1 MGLMYLHPDRVFCN
15 GHILTMADDVAAAEA
30 VAVMNGLIVAIG
42 SDEDVKGLAGP
53 DTEIVDLNGQAM
65 LPGFYDTHGHFPSAG
80 LVQVSSVNCNC
91 PPMGSIE
98 TIDDIVHGLTERA
111 ANIPEGQWVSGRG
124 YDDTLLAEKR
134 HPTREDLDRA
144 STKHPICIVHTSG
157 HFCSANSLALEMA
170 ELNSDSPNPTGGVIR
185 KDMNTGEPNGVLEEA
200 AQRQVRRL
208 IPGLTEE
215 QWFEGLEIVVDEY
228 VRVGVTTAVI
238 AGCDRTAIRR
248 LQKAID
254 LGTLPIRVVCMT
266 GKSRPEQ
273 QSIIE
278 NSGLKT
284 GFGSDVLRL
293 GAVKMFQ
300 DGSIQGYTGYLSKP
314 YYEPF
319 MGDESYRGYPMRSRE
334 VLVAMVDEAHRAG
347 KQIAIHGNG
356 DAAIDDILFAYE
368 EAQKKTPRSDCRHR
382 IEHCQTVREDQLD
395 KIQELGVTPS
405 FFVQHTYFW
414 GDRHEAIFLGPER
427 AHRISPLKS
436 ASERRIRYT
445 IHNDSPVT
453 PTNSLFSVW
462 SAVNRLSRSG
472 KCLGEGQ
479 RIDMETALRAI
490 TYDAA
495 WQNFEEKKKGSIEVG
510 KLADFVVLDRNPLEV
525 DAVAVKDINV
535 VQTIVGGETV
545 FKS

>member
-1 MGLMYLHPDRVFCN
+1 MIQLQPDRIFFN
-15 GHILTMADDVAAAEA
+15 GNIVTLADDGTLAEA
-30 VAVMNGLIVAIG
+30 VAVMDGTIVAIG
-42 SDEDVKGLAGP
+42 SSEEVKGLAGS
-53 DTEIVDLNGQAM
+53 DTEIVDLDGQTM

-80 LVQVSSVNCNC
+80 LVQVSSVNCNSA
-91 PPMGSIE
+91 PMGPME
-98 TIDDIVHGLTERA
+98 AIDDIVNGLSERA
-111 ANIPEGQWVSGRG
+111 ANTPEGKWVSGRG
-124 YDDTLLAEKR
+124 YDDTLIAEKR
-134 HPTREDLDRA
+134 HPTGEDLDRA

-170 ELNSDSPNPTGGVIR
+170 DLNSDSVNPTGGVIR
-185 KDMNTGEPNGVLEEA
+185 KDMTTGEPNGVLEEA
-200 AQRQVRRL
+200 AMRPVRNL
-208 IPGLTEE
+208 IPGITEE

-228 VRVGVTTAVI
+228 VRVGVTSVVI
-238 AGCDRTAIRR
+238 AGCDKTAIRR

-254 LGTLPIRVVCMT
+254 LGKLPLRMVCMT

-284 GFGSDVLRL
+284 GFGSDMLRL
-293 GAVKMFQ
+293 GAVKIFQ

-319 MGDESYRGYPMRSRE
+319 MGDESYRGYPMRDRE
-334 VLVAMVDEAHRAG
+334 VLVDMVDEAHRAG

-368 EAQKKTPRSDCRHR
+368 AAQKKTPRSDCRHR

-395 KIQELGVTPS
+395 KIRELGVTPS
-405 FFVQHTYFW
+405 FFVQHTYYW
-414 GDRHEAIFLGPER
+414 GDRHEQIFLGPER

-436 ASERRIRYT
+436 ASDRGIRYT

-453 PTNSLFSVW
+453 TTNSLFSVW

-472 KCLGEGQ
+472 KCLGEAQ
-479 RIDMETALRAI
+479 RVDMETALRAI
-490 TYDAA
+490 TCEAA
-495 WQNFEEKKKGSIEVG
+495 WQNFEEHEKGSIEVG
-510 KLADFVVLDRNPLEV
+510 KLADFVVLDRNPFEV
-525 DAVAVKDINV
+525 DSLEVKDIGV
-535 VQTIVGGETV
+535 VQTVVGGETV
-545 FKS
+545 FLR

>member
-1 MGLMYLHPDRVFCN
+1 
-15 GHILTMADDVAAAEA
+15 
-30 VAVMNGLIVAIG
+30 
-42 SDEDVKGLAGP
+42 
-53 DTEIVDLNGQAM
+53 
-65 LPGFYDTHGHFPSAG
+65 
-80 LVQVSSVNCNC
+80 
-91 PPMGSIE
+91 
-98 TIDDIVHGLTERA
+98 
-111 ANIPEGQWVSGRG
+111 
-124 YDDTLLAEKR
+124 
-134 HPTREDLDRA
+134 
-144 STKHPICIVHTSG
+144 
-157 HFCSANSLALEMA
+157 NSLALEMA

-510 KLADFVVLDRNPLEV
+510 KMADFVVMDRNPIEV